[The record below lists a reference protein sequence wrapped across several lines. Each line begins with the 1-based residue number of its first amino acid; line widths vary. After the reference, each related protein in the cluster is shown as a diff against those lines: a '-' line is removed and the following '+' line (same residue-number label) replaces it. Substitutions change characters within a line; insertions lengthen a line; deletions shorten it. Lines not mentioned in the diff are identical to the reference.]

1 MDPSNEN
8 ATQETSGLSVAQ
20 KIEESRRDVLDLS
33 LRNSLLNFRPSR
45 RLGVEVLDELSS
57 EIFRILVQKRRI
69 MYFLPAPKEKSE
81 PKTEYKNEDFP
92 FELLTLLAEPEV
104 ESDEPADRHV
114 DNKLQTSQERAT
126 LNRRLI
132 ETFRH
137 ARSSIEEQGVNTL
150 YLALGLLRWYESD
163 QSEVERVA
171 PLILIPV
178 KLDRTDV
185 RHSFK
190 LSWTEDEIEA
200 NLSLEAKLKND
211 FAVRMPEL
219 PREDEFEVTEYLR
232 QVAKAVGRL
241 KRWFVDENAIHLG
254 FFSFSKLLIY
264 KDLDPEQWPEEERP
278 ADHPVVHN
286 LYDPDGFR
294 RESYGNRRR

>member
-1 MDPSNEN
+1 MIEACEQREVRKLPGKRSMDPSNEN

-81 PKTEYKNEDFP
+81 PKTDYKNEDFP

-163 QSEVERVA
+163 
-171 PLILIPV
+171 
-178 KLDRTDV
+178 
-185 RHSFK
+185 
-190 LSWTEDEIEA
+190 
-200 NLSLEAKLKND
+200 
-211 FAVRMPEL
+211 
-219 PREDEFEVTEYLR
+219 
-232 QVAKAVGRL
+232 
-241 KRWFVDENAIHLG
+241 
-254 FFSFSKLLIY
+254 
-264 KDLDPEQWPEEERP
+264 
-278 ADHPVVHN
+278 
-286 LYDPDGFR
+286 
-294 RESYGNRRR
+294 